1 MGQGG
6 LKREQRGSGSKGQQR
21 LHHRGPCA
29 SLKLFIREA
38 KACHS
43 LLKQERYK
51 WVQNK
56 TQSFS

>member
-1 MGQGG
+1 MLECDGAGRAEEGTTGFRQ
-6 LKREQRGSGSKGQQR
+6 
-21 LHHRGPCA
+21 HHRGPCA